1 MIQITMIEG
10 LCIKRKKNGIFW
22 FFETEQIDFGHF

>member
-1 MIQITMIEG
+1 MKYILIFIILKE
-10 LCIKRKKNGIFW
+10 KRKKMSIFW